1 MEFGREGMDTMEFL
15 DFTDAG
21 AVVEYERFIQDSK
34 GSFMQSVLWCAV
46 KPDWLHEAVISR
58 DSAGKIAGSMLVLI
72 KRFPPPMK
80 SFLYS
85 PRGPVWDYRNMDV
98 LWDLLRGVWQLSRNY
113 HAYALKAD
121 PLIEET
127 DSDRI
132 FALRSAGFTYQPF
145 QEDAQ
150 VIQSRN
156 NYLLELR
163 GRNEEELMAS
173 FKSKCRYNIKLAQRK
188 GVTCGSY
195 GKERLPEFERLM
207 LETGKRDG
215 FHVRTQEYFARML
228 DGLGEHCRLY
238 LCDYQGQ
245 ALSGAVC
252 VQYGGRTC
260 YVYGASTAVHREVM
274 PNYLMQWEM
283 IRWALQSGCEIYDFQ
298 GVPCWYDRDN
308 PNYGVYRFKTGFN
321 GRLAVYAGEFR
332 MVFSKRYKSAFD
344 KVLGCLGY
352 QKLM

>member
-21 AVVEYERFIQDSK
+21 AVAEYERFIQDSK

-132 FALRSAGFTYQPF
+132 FALRSAGFTYRPF

-207 LETGKRDG
+207 LEIAAQPIRFFLNFNAVIVNLAGLSPENRELCLTSIENGVKTLKAYLADNIGAKEHVPEIPETGMAVLRQQLLLAQA
-215 FHVRTQEYFARML
+215 VEAWMASLRE
-228 DGLGEHCRLY
+228 GLGE
-238 LCDYQGQ
+238 
-245 ALSGAVC
+245 
-252 VQYGGRTC
+252 
-260 YVYGASTAVHREVM
+260 
-274 PNYLMQWEM
+274 
-283 IRWALQSGCEIYDFQ
+283 
-298 GVPCWYDRDN
+298 
-308 PNYGVYRFKTGFN
+308 
-321 GRLAVYAGEFR
+321 
-332 MVFSKRYKSAFD
+332 
-344 KVLGCLGY
+344 
-352 QKLM
+352 